1 MVYFH
6 AAQRD
11 KRMRTG
17 RVSAPP
23 EMTPASRGTKGGL
36 SAPPNQPAS
45 FVYQEPGPKR
55 PVRAKEATSRLLLV
69 YGVFAAVIAT
79 TLAAATIT
87 ALAAN
92 PYDGT
97 WRVNITTTAGT
108 CGSGVGFN
116 LQVRNGIVYGYGD
129 FRVSGRVTP
138 RGDTR
143 VAITSGQ
150 SQATGSG
157 RLRGSSGG
165 GSWRGTGS
173 QGLCSGYWNAN
184 RV

>member
-1 MVYFH
+1 MSTIRRH
-6 AAQRD
+6 S
-11 KRMRTG
+11 
-17 RVSAPP
+17 VS
-23 EMTPASRGTKGGL
+23 
-36 SAPPNQPAS
+36 
-45 FVYQEPGPKR
+45 
-55 PVRAKEATSRLLLV
+55 
-69 YGVFAAVIAT
+69 AAVIAT
-79 TLAAATIT
+79 TLAAPSIS

-97 WRVNITTTAGT
+97 WHVNITTTAGT

-116 LQVRNGIVYGYGD
+116 LQVRNGTVYGYGD

-143 VAITSGQ
+143 VAIISGQ
-150 SQATGSG
+150 SRATGSG
-157 RLRGSSGG
+157 RLRVSSGG
-165 GSWRGTGS
+165 DSWRGTGS

>member
-1 MVYFH
+1 M
-6 AAQRD
+6 
-11 KRMRTG
+11 KR
-17 RVSAPP
+17 API
-23 EMTPASRGTKGGL
+23 L
-36 SAPPNQPAS
+36 STILRYS
-45 FVYQEPGPKR
+45 
-55 PVRAKEATSRLLLV
+55 
-69 YGVFAAVIAT
+69 VFAAMI
-79 TLAAATIT
+79 AATLPAASIS

-92 PYDGT
+92 LYDGA
-97 WRVNITTTAGT
+97 WHVNITTTGGT
-108 CGSGVGFN
+108 CSSGVGFN
-116 LQVRNGIVYGYGD
+116 VQVRNGIVYGYGD

-165 GSWRGTGS
+165 GSWRGNGS
-173 QGLCSGYWNAN
+173 QGLCSGYWSAN

>member
-1 MVYFH
+1 MSTILRY
-6 AAQRD
+6 R
-11 KRMRTG
+11 
-17 RVSAPP
+17 
-23 EMTPASRGTKGGL
+23 
-36 SAPPNQPAS
+36 
-45 FVYQEPGPKR
+45 
-55 PVRAKEATSRLLLV
+55 
-69 YGVFAAVIAT
+69 VFAAVIAAT
-79 TLAAATIT
+79 MAAASIS

-97 WRVNITTTAGT
+97 WHVNITTTAGT

-116 LQVRNGIVYGYGD
+116 LQVRNGTVFGYGD

-143 VAITSGQ
+143 VAIMSGA

-173 QGLCSGYWNAN
+173 QGLCSGYWNSN

>member
-1 MVYFH
+1 M
-6 AAQRD
+6 
-11 KRMRTG
+11 
-17 RVSAPP
+17 SAILRY
-23 EMTPASRGTKGGL
+23 S
-36 SAPPNQPAS
+36 
-45 FVYQEPGPKR
+45 
-55 PVRAKEATSRLLLV
+55 
-69 YGVFAAVIAT
+69 VFGAVIAT
-79 TLAAATIT
+79 TLAAAGVS

-97 WRVNITTTAGT
+97 WHVNITTTTET

-138 RGDTR
+138 RGGTR
-143 VAITSGQ
+143 VVIKSGQ

-173 QGLCSGYWNAN
+173 QGLCSGYWNTN

>member
-1 MVYFH
+1 MKTSAILVPRH
-6 AAQRD
+6 PPAAQPRLATRLPYFVTLM
-11 KRMRTG
+11 KP
-17 RVSAPP
+17 RVMAFAVF
-23 EMTPASRGTKGGL
+23 TA
-36 SAPPNQPAS
+36 
-45 FVYQEPGPKR
+45 FVGMM
-55 PVRAKEATSRLLLV
+55 V
-69 YGVFAAVIAT
+69 
-79 TLAAATIT
+79 LAATGIS
-87 ALAAN
+87 ALAAY

-97 WRVNITTTAGT
+97 WHVNITTTAGT

-116 LQVRNGIVYGYGD
+116 LQVRNGTVYGYGD

-138 RGDTR
+138 RGDAR
-143 VAITSGQ
+143 VAIMSGQ

-165 GSWRGTGS
+165 GSWHGGGS

>member
-1 MVYFH
+1 MTALVAASISAH
-6 AAQRD
+6 AA
-11 KRMRTG
+11 
-17 RVSAPP
+17 
-23 EMTPASRGTKGGL
+23 
-36 SAPPNQPAS
+36 
-45 FVYQEPGPKR
+45 Y
-55 PVRAKEATSRLLLV
+55 
-69 YGVFAAVIAT
+69 
-79 TLAAATIT
+79 
-87 ALAAN
+87 

-97 WRVNITTTAGT
+97 WHVDITTTAGT

-116 LQVRNGIVYGYGD
+116 LQVRNGTVYGYGD
-129 FRVSGRVTP
+129 FRVSGRVTL

-143 VAITSGQ
+143 VAIMSGQ
-150 SQATGSG
+150 SQAAGSG